1 MRTTSWELG
10 ASNASIAGGG
20 RKEITDAL
28 DDFRGT
34 SFTVAGG
41 LGELIYVW
49 RAHLPAARGSAGR
62 TADSV
67 DFRPQTRGVTATAA
81 GDIAQ
86 RVNAFLIDPGRG

>member
-1 MRTTSWELG
+1 MRTTSSELG

-28 DDFRGT
+28 DDFRGA

-62 TADSV
+62 SADSV
-67 DFRPQTRGVTATAA
+67 NFRPQTRGVK
-81 GDIAQ
+81 GHDS
-86 RVNAFLIDPGRG
+86 GRA

>member
-1 MRTTSWELG
+1 VRTTSSKLG

-28 DDFRGT
+28 DDFRGA
-34 SFTVAGG
+34 SFIVAGG

-62 TADSV
+62 TADSA
-67 DFRPQTRGVTATAA
+67 DFRPQTRGVRATAA
-81 GDIAQ
+81 GDIASE
-86 RVNAFLIDPGRG
+86 